1 MDPVLI
7 GPETGLIRPWRSKAA
22 AASCRFKQ
30 EALGEET
37 GARALATGASLAFVT
52 SQEVWVTLVC
62 GTLLWSKIRDIPTG
76 ETTSLGRE
84 PGNSQLHVAPRCYS
98 RRITMKKVKKKKSD
112 SRRRRNSISPQTS
125 SDSSQQPS
133 SETPPS
139 CPEPASPPSKP
150 QPCQESTPPQQV
162 NPEPKPQQH
171 TPQPPPP
178 PEKRASSPCLVP
190 MEPKPILPC
199 RKAVPLTYVAPRSC
213 SCAACPGSSACWRRL
228 GLCHSRIFDVLLPRD
243 WSSMPGR
250 GVPNLLTFY
259 RKPSRKYC
267 APRNSRA
274 SSSRNCCC
282 GSGGLGSCL
291 LHG

>member
-1 MDPVLI
+1 
-7 GPETGLIRPWRSKAA
+7 
-22 AASCRFKQ
+22 
-30 EALGEET
+30 
-37 GARALATGASLAFVT
+37 
-52 SQEVWVTLVC
+52 
-62 GTLLWSKIRDIPTG
+62 
-76 ETTSLGRE
+76 
-84 PGNSQLHVAPRCYS
+84 
-98 RRITMKKVKKKKSD
+98 MKKVKKKKSD

-150 QPCQESTPPQQV
+150 QTCQDSTPPHQV
-162 NPEPKPQQH
+162 NPEPKP
-171 TPQPPPP
+171 PQPLPP

-250 GVPNLLTFY
+250 GFPNLLTFY

-274 SSSRNCCC
+274 SSSRDCCC